1 VSTKAQPLPACE
13 AAPQPAVSARAEP
26 MLAPE
31 RSLVPSRSGRL
42 AVGAPDD
49 PLEREAE
56 RVASA
61 LVQRRTPIPRTS
73 PGTAVLRR
81 QGPGEAAKRAE
92 PGRSG
97 SIKTGKLA
105 RWEYVVYP
113 DHVRLGN
120 RVFAPGQ
127 VIGSWPWMTNNPGDI
142 TVDLSKPKDRPEE
155 RRAFGWGA
163 YRGKAASTGHVLLAI
178 FPDVTTGMV
187 ALQHLLTE
195 PGYAGL
201 TIAQA
206 VNKHLGRPES
216 RMPGVDDPAKYAR
229 LVQEKL
235 DKSYQLGA
243 IPVKVNVYTDRLAD
257 LAARGLIWPV
267 VQGFGRAEGAEN
279 VGVTYR
285 CSGRDKTDDEKIPQ
299 TVRNLRVFKDL
310 PDEAPAEIS
319 DLLGCPLGVQ
329 RFAADG
335 GGPVAAPPI
344 VQSVLASPG
353 RGLEP
358 RVRDFF
364 EPRFG
369 RDFGQVRI
377 HADAAAAESAAAVGA
392 HAYAVASHLVFGAGR
407 YRPESADGRRLL
419 AHELAHVVQQSGG
432 SSDGELAEE
441 RARAAGR
448 HVAAGGAVSPSRLGG
463 APISIQRA
471 DPEEEQKR
479 PPGWTLPPVSPDT
492 QTLESFD
499 VDPGPGRKP
508 WNLNLLS
515 RKIAAGLAGSKEA
528 WLEVVGYYDPA
539 ADAAAGVAGAQVAA
553 AKRRVDVVQR
563 ALIQWAVPAGR
574 LRTSIIDTSV
584 GDPRLLGAE
593 RRQVDVV
600 LHSAPAAAAPSVAQP
615 AMSLVIVVPS
625 VPEEA
630 PTAGK
635 IFREPPPPIVLDA
648 PASLTGALLRQ
659 IGKDVNKLL
668 DTPIALGAGW
678 VVDQLPAEWEVR
690 KKLKKALREV
700 DKPGKAPP
708 LTDVGTFADPRFR
721 DIAGEQAAAREA
733 MTTTVAKAILF
744 AGQTAI
750 PAPPR
755 DPLGTTFFIR
765 LPGIPLP

>member
-1 VSTKAQPLPACE
+1 VSTKAQPLPVRE
-13 AAPQPAVSARAEP
+13 AVPQPAVSARAEP

-31 RSLVPSRSGRL
+31 RSLLPSRSGRL

-56 RVASA
+56 RVAST
-61 LVQRRTPIPRTS
+61 LVQRRPRIPTMS
-73 PGTAVLRR
+73 PGAVALRR
-81 QGPGEAAKRAE
+81 NGLAGGAAAAASALAAAAAAAGEAVKRAA

-97 SIKTGKLA
+97 SIRRGKLA
-105 RWEYVVYP
+105 RWEYVVYA

-120 RVFAPGQ
+120 RVYSPGQ
-127 VIGSWPWMTNNPGDI
+127 VIGSWPWLTNNPGDI
-142 TVDLSKPKDRPEE
+142 TVDLIKPEDRPQE

-163 YRGKAASTGHVLLAI
+163 YEGKAASTGHILLAI
-178 FPDVTTGMV
+178 FPDMATGEQ
-187 ALQHLLTE
+187 ALAALLAE
-195 PGYAGL
+195 PGYANL

-206 VNKHLGRPES
+206 VDKHLGRPES
-216 RMPGVDDPAKYAR
+216 RVPGVDDPAKYAQ
-229 LVQEKL
+229 LVQAKL
-235 DKSYQLGA
+235 DKLG
-243 IPVKVNVYTDRLAD
+243 VKVNVHTDRLAD
-257 LAARGLIWPV
+257 LAAKGLLGPV
-267 VQGFGRAEGAEN
+267 VKGFGRAEGAEN

-285 CSGRDKTDDEKIPQ
+285 CSGRDKADDEKIPQ
-299 TVRNLRVFKDL
+299 TVRSLRVFKDL
-310 PDEAPAEIS
+310 PDEAPAEIR
-319 DLLGCPLGVQ
+319 DLLGCPPAVQ

-344 VQSVLASPG
+344 VESVLASPG

-358 RVRDFF
+358 RERDFF

-369 RDFGQVRI
+369 RDFCRVRV

-392 HAYAVASHLVFGAGR
+392 HAYAVGSHVAFGAGR

-448 HVAAGGAVSPSRLGG
+448 HVAVGGAVSPSRLGG

-471 DPEEEQKR
+471 DPDEEQKR
-479 PPGWTLPPVSPDT
+479 PPGWALPPVSPDT

-539 ADAAAGVAGAQVAA
+539 ADAGAGVAGAQVAA
-553 AKRRVDVVQR
+553 AKRRVDVAQR

-574 LRTSIIDTSV
+574 IRTSTIDTSL

-600 LHSAPAAAAPSVAQP
+600 LHSAAAAAASSVAQP
-615 AMSLVIVVPS
+615 AMSLVIVVPP

-668 DTPIALGAGW
+668 DAPIALGTGW
-678 VVDQLPAEWEVR
+678 VVDQLPR
-690 KKLKKALREV
+690 STSR
-700 DKPGKAPP
+700 G
-708 LTDVGTFADPRFR
+708 RR
-721 DIAGEQAAAREA
+721 R
-733 MTTTVAKAILF
+733 
-744 AGQTAI
+744 
-750 PAPPR
+750 R
-755 DPLGTTFFIR
+755 
-765 LPGIPLP
+765 